1 MLFYGIH
8 GENLPSQIQ
17 TLKES
22 QCVFS
27 FKFLKYNYILRNLR
41 HETIVT
47 SIKQKQIDF
56 KNVTSFYRYFWP
68 IWHEHWHILTT
79 KFLNVPNGNY
89 FGVHVLQQFVS
100 KCMKRQKLFYISST
114 KFYTIILVVMISS
127 FD

>member
-1 MLFYGIH
+1 MLFYGIP

-68 IWHEHWHILTT
+68 I
-79 KFLNVPNGNY
+79 
-89 FGVHVLQQFVS
+89 
-100 KCMKRQKLFYISST
+100 
-114 KFYTIILVVMISS
+114 
-127 FD
+127 